1 MNILC
6 IGDVV
11 GSVGCEFLRRQLP
24 SLKKL
29 KAIDMVIVN
38 GENSADGN
46 GITPVSAEHILNS
59 GADVI
64 TGGNHS
70 FRRFEM
76 YPYFD
81 ESNLV
86 IRPANYPDGAY
97 GKGYTV
103 IDFGYTKVGVI
114 NLLGVVYTEPLDS
127 PFDTADKIIN
137 QLKKDGV
144 KIIIVDIHAE
154 ATAEKKALA
163 YYLDGRVSAVFGTH
177 THVQTADEQIL
188 PEKTGFITD
197 LGMTGPI
204 NSVLGVKPELAVKK
218 MKNKLPVRFSTAE
231 GPCLMNGCIFDIDN
245 KTGVCNGVERIS
257 II

>member
-46 GITPVSAEHILNS
+46 GITPVSAKHILDS

-76 YPYFD
+76 YPFFD
-81 ESNLV
+81 ESECV
-86 IRPANYPDGAY
+86 IRPANYPDSAY
-97 GKGYTV
+97 GKGCAV

-114 NLLGVVYTEPLDS
+114 NLLGVVYAEPLDS
-127 PFDTADKIIN
+127 PFDKADELIDR
-137 QLKKDGV
+137 LKEDGV

-218 MKNKLPVRFSTAE
+218 MKDKLPVRFANAE
-231 GPCLMNGCIFDIDN
+231 GPCSMGGCIFDIDI
-245 KTGVCNGVERIS
+245 KTGICNSVERIV
-257 II
+257 IM